1 MNSLNCRP
9 SSLTKF
15 LILWNSWFHEIFCIY
30 HRFRYIWFELHL
42 LVSHSF
48 QVFAHKN
55 IAVACYA
62 SHLWEQQ
69 VHALSVSHILF
80 TLQVDHKLSLLSVLS
95 KVDIIR
101 YFYLVIASCASCWV
115 FILFHTRRVCSTSY
129 SFMPYVPCIGL
140 IMQWHKC
147 NTASS
152 FPVNF
157 RAIDSAQE
165 QICMS
170 VSCSAKGSRRRSYY
184 FSLPLSAIWHEH
196 SCESL

>member
-1 MNSLNCRP
+1 MKYSAFTIAFVILDSNCI
-9 SSLTKF
+9 
-15 LILWNSWFHEIFCIY
+15 ILM
-30 HRFRYIWFELHL
+30 

-101 YFYLVIASCASCWV
+101 YFYLVIASCASC
-115 FILFHTRRVCSTSY
+115 
-129 SFMPYVPCIGL
+129 
-140 IMQWHKC
+140 
-147 NTASS
+147 
-152 FPVNF
+152 
-157 RAIDSAQE
+157 
-165 QICMS
+165 
-170 VSCSAKGSRRRSYY
+170 
-184 FSLPLSAIWHEH
+184 
-196 SCESL
+196 